1 MSTVSDVRNKV
12 INVLSVT
19 WKIRLAGSGAGAD
32 DGRKMA
38 LVCLAVYGNAVMDSY
53 SDYSYDF
60 VVDESDTIHSYT
72 SIAVISLA
80 TGQRVDM
87 GPEI

>member
-1 MSTVSDVRNKV
+1 
-12 INVLSVT
+12 
-19 WKIRLAGSGAGAD
+19 
-32 DGRKMA
+32 MA

-60 VVDESDTIHSYT
+60 AVDESDTIHSYT